1 MENPYL
7 EVSVLTSPK
16 TWMTMISYIE
26 SHGDLGIPHFK
37 NPPHVVE
44 MVPDV
49 GKFM

>member
-26 SHGDLGIPHFK
+26 SHGDLGIPHF
-37 NPPHVVE
+37 NRRNVV
-44 MVPDV
+44 VSLRN
-49 GKFM
+49 F